1 MRRTDDFESFCVDSF
16 PIDAELS
23 DDGMVGPELAHLAQ
37 TYVRSP
43 RALVWRNPSSDWRLF
58 VVLLPL
64 ASRLSLIANPIFA
77 QLARAWG
84 LNIRFIG
91 IDREQRVFDFRALLS
106 DKSIKLLVNALAR
119 SLSNDASTRS
129 SANETRHID
138 RDADG
143 RADGYADRHADRH
156 ADGRAD
162 GRADGTNDP
171 ALDVLFAAL
180 AGDLLTVVSKRR
192 DDWGRH
198 LLREHVLTPDVPN
211 SLFDR
216 NSRFPDF
223 LGKLREA
230 LRQEIIDAHFYG
242 KVLRSIDLRE
252 TAVEQRLAAL
262 IEGSLDPIIF
272 TKLARTQACQHLG
285 CYNWLRLDL
294 RRAAARAHALT
305 RLPTLSNF
313 FADAL
318 VTLET
323 LEVHAGEDDD
333 DERDILQD
341 GEFAQ
346 SRKQTPTLDLRGLA
360 ARSETTHALRWSAV
374 LKQAIDA
381 GQDRN
386 IIEALAQRF
395 AVSDNVIRRLWREPP
410 KALGA
415 PPTWHLSQILRRLNE
430 IPERDW
436 PSQDRDWQSFAAH
449 AVPTEAG

>member
-1 MRRTDDFESFCVDSF
+1 MMPRSDDFESFCVDTY
-16 PIDAELS
+16 PIDTELG
-23 DDGMVGPELAHLAQ
+23 DDGAVGPELAHLAQ
-37 TYVRSP
+37 VYVRSP

-91 IDREQRVFDFRALLS
+91 IGRDQLVYDFRALLS
-106 DKSIKLLVNALAR
+106 DKSIKLLVDALAR
-119 SLSNDASTRS
+119 SLSSDSNDPPRS
-129 SANETRHID
+129 D
-138 RDADG
+138 Q
-143 RADGYADRHADRH
+143 RAMTAPSEGAL
-156 ADGRAD
+156 
-162 GRADGTNDP
+162 NP
-171 ALDVLFAAL
+171 ALDVLFSAL
-180 AGDLLTVVSKRR
+180 AGDLLTIVSKRR

-198 LLREHVLTPDVPN
+198 LLREHVLTPDVAR

-230 LRQEIIDAHFYG
+230 LRHEIIDAHFYG

-262 IEGSLDPIIF
+262 IEASLDPITF
-272 TKLARTQACQHLG
+272 TKLARTEASQHLG

-294 RRAAARAHALT
+294 RHAAARAHALT

-323 LEVHAGEDDD
+323 LEVHAGDDDD
-333 DERDILQD
+333 DERDVLQD
-341 GEFAQ
+341 QQFAR
-346 SRKQTPTLDLRGLA
+346 SRKQAPTLDLRGLA
-360 ARSETTHALRWSAV
+360 ARSETTHSLRWSAV

-415 PPTWHLSQILRRLNE
+415 PPTWHLTQILRRLNE
-430 IPERDW
+430 LPEREW
-436 PSQDRDWQSFAAH
+436 PVHDRDWQTLAAH
-449 AVPTEAG
+449 AVPAEAG

>member
-1 MRRTDDFESFCVDSF
+1 MPRSDDFESFCVDTY
-16 PIDAELS
+16 PIDTELG

-43 RALVWRNPSSDWRLF
+43 RALVWRNPSSEWRLF

-64 ASRLSLIANPIFA
+64 ASRLSLLANPIFA

-91 IDREQRVFDFRALLS
+91 VDREQRVFDFRALLS
-106 DKSIKLLVNALAR
+106 DKSVKLLVDALAQ
-119 SLSNDASTRS
+119 SLTHKPPN
-129 SANETRHID
+129 SAPGHGHSQNP
-138 RDADG
+138 
-143 RADGYADRHADRH
+143 
-156 ADGRAD
+156 
-162 GRADGTNDP
+162 DP
-171 ALDVLFAAL
+171 ALDVLFSAL
-180 AGDLLTVVSKRR
+180 AGDLLTVISKRR

-198 LLREHVLTPDVPN
+198 LLREHVLTPDVAG

-216 NSRFPDF
+216 ATRFPDF
-223 LGKLREA
+223 LAKLREA
-230 LRQEIIDAHFYG
+230 LRHEIIDVHFYG

-262 IEGSLDPIIF
+262 IEGSLDPITF
-272 TKLARTQACQHLG
+272 AKLARTPANQHLG

-294 RRAAARAHALT
+294 RHSAARAHALA
-305 RLPTLSNF
+305 RLPTMSSF

-333 DERDILQD
+333 DDRDVMHD
-341 GEFAQ
+341 RDFAQ

-360 ARSETTHALRWSAV
+360 ARSETTHSLRWSAV

-395 AVSDNVIRRLWREPP
+395 AVNDNVIRRLWREPP
-410 KALGA
+410 TALGA
-415 PPTWHLSQILRRLNE
+415 PPTWHLSQILRRLNDL
-430 IPERDW
+430 PEREW
-436 PSQDRDWQSFAAH
+436 PVTDRDWQTFAAH
-449 AVPTEAG
+449 AVPAEAG

>member
-1 MRRTDDFESFCVDSF
+1 MMPRTDDFESFCVDSF
-16 PIDAELS
+16 PIDAELG

-91 IDREQRVFDFRALLS
+91 IDRDQRVFDFRALLS

-119 SLSNDASTRS
+119 SLSNDVS
-129 SANETRHID
+129 N
-138 RDADG
+138 RDS
-143 RADGYADRHADRH
+143 
-156 ADGRAD
+156 
-162 GRADGTNDP
+162 

-294 RRAAARAHALT
+294 RHAAARAHALT

-333 DERDILQD
+333 DERDVLQD

-415 PPTWHLSQILRRLNE
+415 PPTWHLSQILRKLNE
-430 IPERDW
+430 IPEREW
-436 PSQDRDWQSFAAH
+436 PTQDRDWQSFAAH